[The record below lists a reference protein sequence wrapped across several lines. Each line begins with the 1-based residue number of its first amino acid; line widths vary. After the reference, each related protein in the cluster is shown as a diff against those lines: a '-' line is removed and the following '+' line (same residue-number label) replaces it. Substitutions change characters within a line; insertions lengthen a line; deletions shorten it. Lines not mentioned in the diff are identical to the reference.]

1 MMIRR
6 EVSVRLLR
14 EGGESLPGARHGV
27 IVRASHIHLNGGR
40 FGTSAGTAA
49 CRGKIK
55 TLDFV

>member
-49 CRGKIK
+49 CRGK
-55 TLDFV
+55 